1 MTGDEILRELL
12 CSLGNH
18 VRDAVIRGRNASS
31 AELLSAVAA
40 ETASDTIY
48 QIDRVSEEAI
58 ADWLST
64 NWPESEPVALV
75 MEGIEENETPVFPKE
90 SLSPKWVLIMDPIDG
105 TRGIMTDK
113 RPAWVLSALAPIKPG
128 APCPRLK
135 DLRIAAMTEIPVSK
149 QTLCDQVSGIA
160 GHGLEAT
167 RLDLVS
173 KKTSPLAPR
182 PSKASDFRHGFAS
195 FAKFFPEGRALTAR
209 LEEKLWDRLIGLG
222 KFPSPVI
229 FDDQYIS
236 TGGQFYELITGR
248 DRMVADIRPLVFQR
262 IGMVSSLVCHPYDA
276 CCWPLLQEAGV
287 VFCDLDGNFPDAPLD
302 TTSPVSWLAFA
313 NDTLARSAL
322 PVIREIWRD
331 QENL

>member
-12 CSLGNH
+12 CSLGSH
-18 VRDAVIRGRNASS
+18 VRDAVIGGRNASS

-40 ETASDTIY
+40 ETSSDTIY

-58 ADWLST
+58 AEWLST

-75 MEGIEENETPVFPKE
+75 MEGIEENETPVFPKD

-113 RPAWVLSALAPIKPG
+113 RPAWVLSALAPIEPG

-149 QTLCDQVSGIA
+149 QTLCDQASAITGQ
-160 GHGLEAT
+160 GLKAT
-167 RLDLVS
+167 RMDLVS
-173 KKTSPLAPR
+173 KKTSPLTPR

-195 FAKFFPEGRALTAR
+195 FAKFFPEGRELTAR

-222 KFPSPVI
+222 KFPSPVV

-248 DRMVADIRPLVFQR
+248 DRMVADIRPLIFQR
-262 IGMVSSLVCHPYDA
+262 IGLELSLVCHPYDA
-276 CCWPLLQEAGV
+276 CCWPLLREAGV
-287 VFCDLDGNFPDAPLD
+287 VFCDLDGNFPDTPLD

-313 NDTLARSAL
+313 NETLARSAL
-322 PVIREIWRD
+322 PEIREIWRD
-331 QENL
+331 QGNL